1 MQDALRNQQDPQDAL
16 ASSVWQ
22 FVGHILADT
31 PDCPDA
37 LRRSVHALMGTPP
50 PEGPAGSPVGQAV
63 QQQARTAAA
72 LEQVSLAV
80 EQRQARMAA
89 PERDR
94 SSNSVITESVEEET
108 ERKVAS
114 HMAAVVSMCP
124 SVRPGSLEYTQIAVV
139 MRELAMEAAVE
150 RAGRNADVREA
161 CKVFHKKES
170 FEALLAIGM
179 AVQTQKID
187 GLARFHAASLRSRNA
202 PASAAS
208 AMPQLKQPIT
218 SPVRR
223 KQAQQTKAEKIAYT
237 QSQTISDQLNMPCT
251 EQVPDAAVPAAI
263 SDGMITVYPGHNGEP
278 FWTEWKGK

>member
-1 MQDALRNQQDPQDAL
+1 MQDALRNQQDPQQAL

-37 LRRSVHALMGTPP
+37 LRKSVHALMGAPP

-72 LEQVSLAV
+72 LEQVSMAV

-89 PERDR
+89 PEQNR
-94 SSNSVITESVEEET
+94 SSNSVLTESVEEET

-114 HMAAVVSMCP
+114 HMAALVRMRPSMQ
-124 SVRPGSLEYTQIAVV
+124 PGSLEYTQIAGIL
-139 MRELAMEAAVE
+139 RELAMEAAVE
-150 RAGRNADVREA
+150 RAGRNADMREA
-161 CKVFHKKES
+161 CKVFYKKES
-170 FEALLAIGM
+170 FEALLAIGL

-202 PASAAS
+202 PASVAS
-208 AMPQLKQPIT
+208 AMPLKQPIT

-251 EQVPDAAVPAAI
+251 QQAPDAAVPAAI